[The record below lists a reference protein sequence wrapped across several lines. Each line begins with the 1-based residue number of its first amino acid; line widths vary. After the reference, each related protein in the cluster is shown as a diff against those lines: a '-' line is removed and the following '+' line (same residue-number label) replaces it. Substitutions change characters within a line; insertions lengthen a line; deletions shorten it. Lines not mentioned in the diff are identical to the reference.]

1 MSEEKPKKARA
12 KRRRGGIP
20 GATYKRSASPRARA
34 KPWLTVIIRA
44 EHYAMLRELG
54 KYYRVPIGKMAS
66 SLILNRFLTLLRESD
81 PQAAKQLEEEHRSD
95 EDISDILDLG
105 R

>member
-1 MSEEKPKKARA
+1 MSEENPKKARA
-12 KRRRGGIP
+12 KRRRGIP
-20 GATYKRSASPRARA
+20 GAVYKRPAAPRART

-81 PQAAKQLEEEHRSD
+81 PEAAKQLEEEHRSD
-95 EDISDILDLG
+95 KDISDILDLG

>member
-1 MSEEKPKKARA
+1 MSEDNPKKARA
-12 KRRRGGIP
+12 KRRRGIP
-20 GATYKRSASPRARA
+20 NATYKRPASPRART

-66 SLILNRFLTLLRESD
+66 SLIVDRFLTLLRESD
-81 PQAAKQLEEEHRSD
+81 PEAAKQLEEEHRND
-95 EDISDILDLG
+95 KDISDILDLG

>member
-1 MSEEKPKKARA
+1 MSEENPKKARA

-20 GATYKRSASPRARA
+20 GATYKRPASPRART

-66 SLILNRFLTLLRESD
+66 SLILDRFLTLLRESD
-81 PQAAKQLEEEHRSD
+81 PEAAKQLEEEHRND
-95 EDISDILDLG
+95 ESISDILNLG

>member
-1 MSEEKPKKARA
+1 MSEDNPKKARA
-12 KRRRGGIP
+12 KRRRGIP
-20 GATYKRSASPRARA
+20 GATYKRPASPRART
-34 KPWLTVIIRA
+34 KPGLTVIIRA

-66 SLILNRFLTLLRESD
+66 SLIVDRFLTLLRESD
-81 PQAAKQLEEEHRSD
+81 PEAAKQLEEEHRND
-95 EDISDILDLG
+95 KDISDILDLG